1 MRSDIG
7 LIAFVAAAALC
18 GPASAHVTMAPT
30 NAAPGSKI
38 IAHFRV
44 GHGCS
49 GSPTTAITVT
59 IPPGVSQV
67 TPDVPTG
74 WSLSTVRD
82 NGSTTA
88 VTWKGGELAA
98 DKPGEFTASMVLPK
112 SGGQLLF
119 PATQICKSGQE
130 DWKDTPMAGM
140 TMKNPA
146 PALMLAAA
154 APVAPAAAATLTVAD
169 GWFRALPGTLP
180 AGGYFTLRNAGTA
193 KAVLTGAESPACGM
207 VMMHKSEDKGGLTGM
222 DMVSAVDVPG
232 GGSVAFAPGGYH
244 LMCEDPRPAMKPG
257 GHVGVTLLFQDGSRL
272 AADFAVRSA
281 AGK

>member
-1 MRSDIG
+1 MRNDLG
-7 LIAFVAAAALC
+7 LTALALATALC
-18 GPASAHVTMAPT
+18 ANAQAHVTMTPA

-38 IAHFRV
+38 VAHFRV
-44 GHGCS
+44 GHGCN
-49 GSPTTAITVT
+49 GSPTTALTVT

-67 TPDVPTG
+67 TPDVPQG

-82 NGSTTA
+82 NGATTA
-88 VTWKGGELAA
+88 ITWKGGELAP
-98 DKPGEFTASMVLPK
+98 DKPGEFTATMVLPK

-130 DWKDTPMAGM
+130 EWKDVPMAGM

-146 PALMLAAA
+146 PVLTLAAA
-154 APVAPAAAATLTVAD
+154 APVAAAGLSVNN

-207 VMMHKSEDKGGLTGM
+207 LMMHKSDDKGGMSSM
-222 DMVSAVDVPG
+222 DMVSVLDVPG

-244 LMCEDPRPAMKPG
+244 LMCEDPKPAMKPG

-272 AADFAVRSA
+272 AADFAVRNA